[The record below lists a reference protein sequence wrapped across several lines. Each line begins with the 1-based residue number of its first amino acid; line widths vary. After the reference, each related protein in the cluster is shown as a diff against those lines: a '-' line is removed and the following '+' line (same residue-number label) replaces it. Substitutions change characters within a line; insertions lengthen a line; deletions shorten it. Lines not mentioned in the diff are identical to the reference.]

1 MYADFEFYNKTFY
14 GNLDEKEFNR
24 LSIRARYEI
33 DRITAGKASDAK
45 GKDLEAVKYAQCAV
59 VDELYTIEQ
68 GGDIASETNDGIS
81 RSYASGMARSKIQ
94 RINEAARVYLD
105 STNLCYVGV

>member
-1 MYADFEFYNKTFY
+1 MYADFEFYSFEY
-14 GNLDEKEFNR
+14 FGNLDERNFER

-33 DRITAGKASDAK
+33 DRITAGRASDAK
-45 GKDLEAVKYAQCAV
+45 GKDLEAVKYALCAV

-68 GGDIASETNDGIS
+68 GGDIASESNDGIS

-94 RINEAARVYLD
+94 RINEAARVYLE
-105 STNLCYVGV
+105 STNLCFVGV